1 MATITH
7 TAPAADEVK
16 IDRTMVL
23 DPAELWSDIESCPDW
38 PIVSAANLQHMQ
50 IVKGE
55 ATAEARLDTIGRL
68 LNGSARQLR
77 EPTQSEREA
86 EFDRVF
92 DPAKAPLPRW
102 RGLGLTFGPRKL
114 LTEEDASLIVEAA
127 HLRAYLRKLSTHEAK
142 RAEEAERR
150 EIDRAQRTL
159 DGYADHQ
166 RRDLAELSDLSEAAA
181 RHEQRIADERAFHR
195 VAEIRQS
202 LSRGHD
208 EAAQAAR
215 ELGVKPPEA
224 PQVD

>member
-1 MATITH
+1 MATMTRK
-7 TAPAADEVK
+7 APTADEVK

-23 DPAELWSDIESCPDW
+23 DPSALWPDIESCPDW

-50 IVKGE
+50 LVTGK
-55 ATAEARLDTIGRL
+55 ATAEARLDAIGRL
-68 LNGSARQLR
+68 LNRNARQLR
-77 EPTQSEREA
+77 APTQTEREA

-92 DPAKAPLPRW
+92 DPNKAPLPRW

-114 LTEEDASLIVEAA
+114 LTEEEASLIVEAA
-127 HLRAYLRKLSTHEAK
+127 HLRAYLRKLATQEAK
-142 RAEEAERR
+142 RAEEAERL
-150 EIDRAQRTL
+150 EAERAQRTL

-166 RRDLAELSDLSEAAA
+166 RRDLAELSNLSEAAA
-181 RHEQRIADERAFHR
+181 RHEQRTADERAFRR

-215 ELGVKPPEA
+215 ELGVEPPKA
-224 PQVD
+224 PQFD